1 MHHVYLNFAL
11 GFSSAL
17 TSPCQS
23 GSECWQCLDDIQSCG
38 IGDAAACAAEDGT
51 YVSTGST
58 AELFDDTF
66 KKGAHYVDVSG
77 VPVWEVHD
85 NSEVVQGS
93 VKGRAV
99 TKVARKRESWD
110 GGFGSVDSVLYLA
123 YEAKGAPCLTTL
135 TCCHLCSFSH
145 ARTVIYLAPLVYAS
159 IMPVLIPS
167 RGLA

>member
-1 MHHVYLNFAL
+1 MCL
-11 GFSSAL
+11 SSV
-17 TSPCQS
+17 SV
-23 GSECWQCLDDIQSCG
+23 LDETMIVERKMY
-38 IGDAAACAAEDGT
+38 AACAADDGT

-99 TKVARKRESWD
+99 TKVARKREAWD
-110 GGFGSVDSVLYLA
+110 GGFGSVDSVLYVA
-123 YEAKGAPCLTTL
+123 YEAKGGSGLTMPS
-135 TCCHLCSFSH
+135 CCVLCH
-145 ARTVIYLAPLVYAS
+145 YE
-159 IMPVLIPS
+159 
-167 RGLA
+167 